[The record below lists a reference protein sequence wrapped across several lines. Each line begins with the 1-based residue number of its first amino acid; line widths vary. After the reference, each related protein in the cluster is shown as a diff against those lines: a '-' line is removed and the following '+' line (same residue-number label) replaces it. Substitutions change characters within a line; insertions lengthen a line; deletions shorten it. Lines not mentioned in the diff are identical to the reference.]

1 MVLQAPPRGGVVVRR
16 ATHRRAVENR
26 RAVHLPRHQAVQQ
39 ALRRAA
45 RQAHLRVAAHR
56 LHQVAQVAR
65 PLRRVARRPLRRA
78 AHQAHL
84 LRQVVHQ
91 VVSHPL
97 RHAVGA
103 VVV

>member
-1 MVLQAPPRGGVVVRR
+1 MVVRQ
-16 ATHRRAVENR
+16 AIHRQVVENH

-45 RQAHLRVAAHR
+45 RQAHLQVVVHR

-78 AHQAHL
+78 ARQAHL
-84 LRQVVHQ
+84 PRQVVHQ
-91 VVSHPL
+91 VVSHPP
-97 RHAVGA
+97 HHVVKA

>member
-1 MVLQAPPRGGVVVRR
+1 MAPQVPPRGAVVRQVI
-16 ATHRRAVENR
+16 HHRAVENHRAAHPPR
-26 RAVHLPRHQAVQQ
+26 RRAVQQ

-45 RQAHLRVAAHR
+45 RQAHLQVVVHR

-78 AHQAHL
+78 ARQAHL

-97 RHAVGA
+97 HHVVRA
-103 VVV
+103 VVA

>member
-1 MVLQAPPRGGVVVRR
+1 MALQALPRGVVVRQ
-16 ATHRRAVENR
+16 AIHRQVVENH

-45 RQAHLRVAAHR
+45 RQAHLQVVVHR

-65 PLRRVARRPLRRA
+65 PLRRAAR
-78 AHQAHL
+78 QAHL
-84 LRQVVHQ
+84 PRQVVHQ

-97 RHAVGA
+97 HHVVKA
-103 VVV
+103 VV

>member
-1 MVLQAPPRGGVVVRR
+1 MVVRR

-45 RQAHLRVAAHR
+45 RQAHLQVVVHR

-65 PLRRVARRPLRRA
+65 PLRRAAR
-78 AHQAHL
+78 QAHL
-84 LRQVVHQ
+84 PRQVVHQ
-91 VVSHPL
+91 VVSHPP
-97 RHAVGA
+97 HHVVKA